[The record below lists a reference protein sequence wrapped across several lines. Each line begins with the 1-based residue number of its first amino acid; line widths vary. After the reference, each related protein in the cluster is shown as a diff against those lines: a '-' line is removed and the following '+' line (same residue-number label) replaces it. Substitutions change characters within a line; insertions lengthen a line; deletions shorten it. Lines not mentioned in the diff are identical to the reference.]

1 LAVLEQDYDLR
12 DKEKIMPDL
21 TTGSITT
28 GAGVAGAVQVAANFQ
43 KPKAGNGLGP
53 RTVIVKIDKTNMT
66 DAELNA
72 SIAFLTQSSGVAGA
86 LPGNAQEAFT
96 VAGIVSDETNGEF
109 ISGTSD
115 TVTLALQ
122 GTGVVTNMKA
132 GLEALAGV
140 TTATVLAVFDQRVI
154 PG

>member
-1 LAVLEQDYDLR
+1 
-12 DKEKIMPDL
+12 MPDL
-21 TTGSITT
+21 STGSITT
-28 GAGVAGAVQVAANFQ
+28 GAGVAGDVQVAANFQ

-86 LPGNAQEAFT
+86 LPADTADAFT
-96 VAGIVSDETNGEF
+96 VAGLVSDEAGGEF
-109 ISGTSD
+109 VSGTSD

-122 GTGVVTNMKA
+122 GTGSTAGIKA

-140 TTATVLAVFDQRVI
+140 TTATVQAVFDQRVR
-154 PG
+154 